1 MRTLTSNCS
10 AMNYSTTTTGIGT
23 WEHLVG
29 GNYSANLGATR
40 PLSRLL
46 SSDPTHRG
54 RVSALQFDCTRLIC
68 AFTLGQTTNGT
79 HRRRGSIK
87 IWNFVQLEE
96 FSGACS
102 SSSDVL
108 DTNNTHK

>member
-10 AMNYSTTTTGIGT
+10 AMNYSTTTIGT
-23 WEHLVG
+23 WEHLAD

-46 SSDPTHRG
+46 SSDPTHHG

-87 IWNFVQLEE
+87 IWNLVELEE
-96 FSGACS
+96 FSGSSS